1 MLGQGHD
8 NGESGGATTRESLR
22 AVRCPSFSH
31 AGTNRRVPG
40 GASCR
45 FLAAGSCTSPATTSL
60 LLCLLFTTNTWWSAH
75 CVAILD
81 ASLPTWSRGS
91 TPHKTTAIIGQESCN
106 IHWQKFC
113 SFHFR
118 RLLRVAKIKGVITI
132 IHLTV
137 SIHVYRCLYIQIFR
151 LLFFSKY
158 KTHRGAMC
166 RCFLLQ

>member
-1 MLGQGHD
+1 MQ
-8 NGESGGATTRESLR
+8 EQTGAFL
-22 AVRCPSFSH
+22 AVRVAAAWPP
-31 AGTNRRVPG
+31 VPV
-40 GASCR
+40 R
-45 FLAAGSCTSPATTSL
+45 HRQQLRPA
-60 LLCLLFTTNTWWSAH
+60 CLLFTTNTWWSAH

-166 RCFLLQ
+166 RCLLLQ